1 MVSEVSGLSSWQ
13 PILVKINNLI
23 LFGSIAF
30 ISMNLFWLWVAKT
43 SFILIYDL
51 RLMIFDCWFGIWDLG
66 FGFWNFYDLVF
77 SVSKRAII
85 SSEALIVF
93 FNHCISISNFSAS
106 ESCQF
111 TFVCFI
117 FETTLCKIIAA
128 ETEIFKLSVKP
139 YIGIF
144 KNPSAAFITVSL
156 SPSLSFPKKNA
167 LF

>member
-1 MVSEVSGLSSWQ
+1 MVSEVSGISSWQ
-13 PILVKINNLI
+13 PISVKLNNSI

-106 ESCQF
+106 KICHLHLFSF
-111 TFVCFI
+111 FFK
-117 FETTLCKIIAA
+117 TTLGKLFPAK
-128 ETEIFKLSVKP
+128 TELFKLPV
-139 YIGIF
+139 
-144 KNPSAAFITVSL
+144 NR
-156 SPSLSFPKKNA
+156 
-167 LF
+167 